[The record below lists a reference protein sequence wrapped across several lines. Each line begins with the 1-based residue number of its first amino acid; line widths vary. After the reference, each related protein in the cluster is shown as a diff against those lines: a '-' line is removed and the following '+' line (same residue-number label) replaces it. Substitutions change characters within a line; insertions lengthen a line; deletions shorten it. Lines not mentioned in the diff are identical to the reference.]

1 MRKGIIDI
9 DWLDARIN
17 TLTICISRNKMS
29 VVDSQIFKNELSSL
43 KIVRSKCEPI
53 EDVKTLSVI
62 GKANEKC
69 SGLLYGEPKELP
81 TKCLLD
87 WESAKYCHNDNKCLM
102 CKTK

>member
-1 MRKGIIDI
+1 MRKAVIDL
-9 DWLDARIN
+9 DWLDENIAEYKRV
-17 TLTICISRNKMS
+17 L
-29 VVDSQIFKNELSSL
+29 NEDLVGSELGSIYNHIL
-43 KIVRSKCEPI
+43 NAFVLVRSKCEPI

-62 GKANEKC
+62 GKANEKY

-87 WESAKYCHNDNKCLM
+87 WESAKYCHNDNACEL